1 MCEHCSMNHSKY
13 VKISAAVRLLTRHL
27 NIWTMIPVDGDE
39 VWLVAGPP
47 AAARGHRAPAHVSAP
62 LSPATHQKL
71 IPIPSEGKNLIMVKR
86 SDYPAP
92 ATAATRHAALMGGD
106 SILININFTA
116 LHTTPDFPWH
126 HSWKL
131 QTFMQSPSC
140 PWLPHDWPLP
150 RTRHSRPRDPWP
162 SAGGAGRR
170 SLAAG

>member
-1 MCEHCSMNHSKY
+1 MNTAAWTTQNMFRYPRMCGCWPD
-13 VKISAAVRLLTRHL
+13 ISGSGPWSLLMEMSSDWWLRPQL
-27 NIWTMIPVDGDE
+27 RRGDT
-39 VWLVAGPP
+39 APP
-47 AAARGHRAPAHVSAP
+47 PTCPLHSAP
-62 LSPATHQKL
+62 PL
-71 IPIPSEGKNLIMVKR
+71 IRNWFLAVLSEGKNLIMVKR

>member
-1 MCEHCSMNHSKY
+1 MFRYPRMCGCWPD
-13 VKISAAVRLLTRHL
+13 ISISGPWSLLMEMSSDWWLRPQL
-27 NIWTMIPVDGDE
+27 RRGDT
-39 VWLVAGPP
+39 APP
-47 AAARGHRAPAHVSAP
+47 PTCPLHSAP
-62 LSPATHQKL
+62 PL
-71 IPIPSEGKNLIMVKR
+71 IRNWFLAVLSEGKNLIMVKR

-106 SILININFTA
+106 SISWLILTSLPYT
-116 LHTTPDFPWH
+116 LHLTFLGITRV

-140 PWLPHDWPLP
+140 HWLPHDWPPP